1 MTVFQVSI
9 RSCLLVLAC
18 LLFTCD
24 ALGAVVYIKGQ
35 KEPIAGFVE
44 SADDM
49 SIHLRIRTPDGDE
62 LTREILRGEIDLL
75 LQPVSP
81 SRLSQLSPDNPKA
94 YREYAEELVEKT
106 TDPEAVETA
115 KRLFMIAAHLDPKA
129 QGRSALLGMT
139 PLMNDA
145 QGVKQLR
152 AMAYL
157 IDPSHDASLLEG
169 QQQAVATGAALD
181 ESLRQEVIK
190 VLQMLRHGER
200 ADARQQLQR
209 DEIRSAMRQGTSKI
223 TPDECL
229 ALVQGLCPG
238 CEQGKI
244 PAYMLQKLVAAE
256 LELSTSQATD
266 EVKPQWGFFLDSSF
280 QKPLPVLSLAKA
292 IGFDPRQCVYRDG
305 KWVEPTKK

>member
-1 MTVFQVSI
+1 MMILRTGI
-9 RSCLLVLAC
+9 RSWLMLSAL
-18 LLFTCD
+18 LLFTTD

-35 KEPIAGFVE
+35 KEPVAGFVE

-49 SIHLRIRTPDGDE
+49 SIRLRIVTPEGEE
-62 LTREILRGEIDLL
+62 LNRQILRSEIDLL

-94 YREYAEELVEKT
+94 YREYAEELVEKQ

-115 KRLFMIAAHLDPKA
+115 KRLFMIAAHLDP
-129 QGRSALLGMT
+129 QNEGRSALLGMT
-139 PLMNDA
+139 PLMNDS

-169 QQQAVATGAALD
+169 KQQEVTTGAALD
-181 ESLRQEVIK
+181 EAVRQEVTK
-190 VLQMLRHGER
+190 VLHLLRRGER
-200 ADARQQLQR
+200 ADARQQLNR
-209 DEIRSAMRQGTSKI
+209 EEIRSAMRQGTSKI
-223 TPDECL
+223 TLDECL
-229 ALVQGLCPG
+229 ALAQGNCPG

-244 PAYMLQKLVAAE
+244 PTYMLQKLVAAE
-256 LELSTSQATD
+256 LELSTSQVAS
-266 EVKPQWGFFLDSSF
+266 EVRPQWGFFLDSTF

-292 IGFDPRQCVYRDG
+292 IGFDPRQCVYRNG
-305 KWVEPTKK
+305 AWVEPTK

>member
-1 MTVFQVSI
+1 MSRLVTCLTSWMVLSAVTLCTVE
-9 RSCLLVLAC
+9 AW
-18 LLFTCD
+18 
-24 ALGAVVYIKGQ
+24 GAVVYVKGQ
-35 KEPIAGFVE
+35 KEPVAGFVE
-44 SADDM
+44 SADDT
-49 SIHLRIRTPDGDE
+49 SIRLRIRTSDGEE
-62 LTREILRGEIDLL
+62 LTRQILRTEIDLL

-94 YREYAEELVEKT
+94 YREYAEELVEKKS
-106 TDPEAVETA
+106 DPEAVETA

-139 PLMNDA
+139 PLMNDS

-157 IDPSHDASLLEG
+157 LDPSHDASLLEG
-169 QQQAVATGAALD
+169 KPQAATPGAALD
-181 ESLRQEVIK
+181 EKLREEVIK
-190 VLQMLRHGER
+190 VLKMLRHGER

-209 DEIRSAMRQGTSKI
+209 DEIRQGMRQGTSKI

-244 PAYMLQKLVAAE
+244 PPYMLQKLVAAE
-256 LELSTSQATD
+256 LELSTSQAAQ
-266 EVKPQWGFFLDSSF
+266 EVQPQWGFFLDGTF

-292 IGFDPRQCVYRDG
+292 IGFDPRKCVYRDG
-305 KWVEPTKK
+305 EWVEPSQ

>member
-1 MTVFQVSI
+1 MMFFNTALKTSWI
-9 RSCLLVLAC
+9 LLALG
-18 LLFTCD
+18 LFCQD

-44 SADDM
+44 SVDDM
-49 SIHLRIRTPDGDE
+49 SIRLRIITPDGDE
-62 LTREILRGEIDLL
+62 LNRRILRSEIDLL

-81 SRLSQLSPDNPKA
+81 GRLSQLSPDNPKA
-94 YREYAEELVEKT
+94 YREYAEELVEKK

-115 KRLFMIAAHLDPKA
+115 KRLFIIAAHLDPEA
-129 QGRSALLGMT
+129 EGRSALLGMT

-169 QQQAVATGAALD
+169 QQQQVTTGAALD
-181 ESLRQEVIK
+181 DALRQEVTK
-190 VLQMLRHGER
+190 VLRMLRQGER

-209 DEIRSAMRQGTSKI
+209 EEIRSALRQGTSKI

-256 LELSTSQATD
+256 LELSSSQAAS
-266 EVKPQWGFFLDSSF
+266 EVQPQWGFFLEGMF

-292 IGFDPRQCVYRDG
+292 IGFDPRQCIYRDG
-305 KWVEPTKK
+305 VWVEPTK

>member
-1 MTVFQVSI
+1 MMVFRTRL
-9 RSCLLVLAC
+9 RSWLILSAVMLLTA
-18 LLFTCD
+18 D

-44 SADDM
+44 STDET
-49 SIHLRIRTPDGDE
+49 SIQLRIVTPEGEE
-62 LTREILRGEIDLL
+62 LNRQIFRSEIDLL

-81 SRLSQLSPDNPKA
+81 ARLSQLSPDNPKA
-94 YREYAEELVEKT
+94 YREYAEELVEKK

-115 KRLFMIAAHLDPKA
+115 KRLFMIAAHLDPQNEA
-129 QGRSALLGMT
+129 RSALLGMT

-145 QGVKQLR
+145 RGVKQLR

-169 QQQAVATGAALD
+169 KQQQATTGAALD
-181 ESLRQEVIK
+181 ETLRQEVTK
-190 VLQMLRHGER
+190 VLHLLRQGQR
-200 ADARQQLQR
+200 ADARQQLNR
-209 DEIRSAMRQGTSKI
+209 EEIRSAMRQGISKI

-229 ALVQGLCPG
+229 ALAQSSCAG

-244 PAYMLQKLVAAE
+244 PTYMLQKLVAAE

-266 EVKPQWGFFLDSSF
+266 DVQPQWGFFLDRTF

-292 IGFDPRQCVYRDG
+292 LGFDPRQCVYRDG
-305 KWVEPTKK
+305 AWVEPTK

>member
-1 MTVFQVSI
+1 MIVIPTRMKSWLMLLAL
-9 RSCLLVLAC
+9 LLVCSEA
-18 LLFTCD
+18 F
-24 ALGAVVYIKGQ
+24 GAVVYVKGQ

-49 SIHLRIRTPDGDE
+49 SIQLRIVTPEGDE
-62 LTREILRGEIDLL
+62 LNRRILRSEIDLL

-106 TDPEAVETA
+106 SDPEAVETA

-129 QGRSALLGMT
+129 EGRSALLGMT
-139 PLMNDA
+139 PLMNDP
-145 QGVKQLR
+145 QSVKQLR

-169 QQQAVATGAALD
+169 QQQAVTTGAALD
-181 ESLRQEVIK
+181 ESLREDVIK

-238 CEQGKI
+238 CGQGQI

-256 LELSTSQATD
+256 LELRTSEASD
-266 EVKPQWGFFLDSSF
+266 EVKPQWGFFLDGTF

-305 KWVEPTKK
+305 EWIEPAK